1 LAIAERVI
9 ALVEPAVAAAGYE
22 LVRIRMFPGT
32 KTLQIM
38 AERPDG
44 TMDVEDCANLSR
56 RLSLVLDAA
65 DPIGGEYNLEVSS
78 PGIDR
83 PLVKPADFERYKGHE
98 ARFELVEPID
108 GRKRFKGDI
117 LSLEG
122 DQVRVA
128 VKGGRPGEEVLVPLT
143 KIDDSKL
150 ILTDR
155 LIDQATK
162 SREGAAGATKRS

>member
-1 LAIAERVI
+1 
-9 ALVEPAVAAAGYE
+9 LVEPAVAAAGYE
-22 LVRIRMFPGT
+22 LVRVRMFPGT

-38 AERPDG
+38 AEKPDG

-83 PLVKPADFERYKGHE
+83 PLVKRADFERYKGHE
-98 ARFELVEPID
+98 ARFELREPID

-122 DQVRVA
+122 EEVRVS
-128 VKGGRPGEEVLVPLT
+128 VKGGRPGEEVLVPLAQ
-143 KIDDSKL
+143 IEDAKL

-155 LIDQATK
+155 LIDQTTK
-162 SREGAAGATKRS
+162 SREGATGATKRS